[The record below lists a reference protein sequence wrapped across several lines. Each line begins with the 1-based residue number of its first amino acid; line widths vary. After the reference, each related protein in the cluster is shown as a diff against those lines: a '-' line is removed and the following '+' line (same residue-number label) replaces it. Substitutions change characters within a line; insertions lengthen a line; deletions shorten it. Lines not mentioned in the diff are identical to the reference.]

1 MVQSRR
7 YIEDIKRDKRLSMR
21 MVNNYQLIEAD
32 TNKIILE
39 GPVSEL
45 SKFGHSADAIS
56 NAANKKCLYLGKYRV
71 VISGKVAKKCDI
83 LFQKTPEEKETKR
96 KKPVSNTKIIA
107 EISKKAAD
115 QNLSYGQYQAKQRK
129 IKTTFDANLGCWK
142 QIEIG

>member
-21 MVNNYQLIEAD
+21 MVNNYQLIEVD

-71 VISGKVAKKCDI
+71 VVSGKVAKKI

-107 EISKKAAD
+107 EINKKAAE
-115 QNLSYGQYQAKQRK
+115 QSLSYGQY
-129 IKTTFDANLGCWK
+129 
-142 QIEIG
+142 